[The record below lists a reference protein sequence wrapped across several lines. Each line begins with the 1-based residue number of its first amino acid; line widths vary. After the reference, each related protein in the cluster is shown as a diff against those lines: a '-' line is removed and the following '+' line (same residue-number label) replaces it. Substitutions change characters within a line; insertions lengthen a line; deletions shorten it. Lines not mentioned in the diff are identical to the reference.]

1 MKQIALLA
9 IIVGLSAVSMA
20 AIYASDLDPTSLVV
34 ATSSSDK
41 VGMYGHIEFVQA
53 DSSGNIISYYQTDN
67 FVTNQGAECAAAKL
81 FNLSDTVG
89 TCDTTGALVN
99 EFLNIRLGNG
109 APIGT
114 DTTRTALITDMTGF
128 RTDTDAVFGNLGSGT
143 VDVTVATETPFTF
156 NTGNV
161 SANVFEAGL
170 FDETSGGNAFAI
182 QNTTSGV
189 NPGIDVNDG
198 DTLAV
203 TWTITVGG
211 S

>member
-20 AIYASDLDPTSLVV
+20 AIYASDLEPTSLVV
-34 ATSSSDK
+34 ANSSSDK

-67 FVTNQGAECAAAKL
+67 FVTNQGSECAAAKL
-81 FNLSDTVG
+81 FDLHETVG
-89 TCDTTGALVN
+89 TCDTTGTLVN

-109 APIGT
+109 VPTST
-114 DTTRTALITDMTGF
+114 DETRTALITDMGGF
-128 RTDTDAVFGNLGSGT
+128 KVDSDAVFGNLGSGT
-143 VDVTVATETPFTF
+143 TDVTVATETPFDFT
-156 NTGNV
+156 TAGGNV
-161 SANVFEAGL
+161 TLNVFEAGL

-203 TWTITVGG
+203 TWTITVG
-211 S
+211 